1 MTDLDGKME
10 ITILAIISALIG
22 IACLTGA
29 AWAVIS
35 GLDVGVEV
43 IFLIHV
49 WLALA
54 ATFLGMAGWIARQGP
69 LRNLGKKSADS

>member
-1 MTDLDGKME
+1 ME

-22 IACLTGA
+22 VGCLAGA

-43 IFLIHV
+43 IFLVHT
-49 WLALA
+49 WLVLA
-54 ATFLGMAGWIARQGP
+54 AIFLGMAWWIARQGP
-69 LRNLGKKSADS
+69 LRNLGKKSTDS